1 MRNRFINH
9 LCKLASKNKNI
20 ALVIGDIGYGV
31 VEKFQKKFPDRFYN
45 VGVAEQNMIN
55 FACGLASKGMHVFV
69 YSIANFPTFRCLE
82 QIRNTLDYHNFKVT
96 IVSVGGGVAYG
107 SLGYSHHAIQD
118 YAIMRIN
125 QNLIIFAPSD
135 PSETEMCLN
144 FLTKNPGPSYF
155 RLGKIGEKLQHN
167 LIRKIYPLKLLS
179 ISKSKIKNLNIIIS
193 TGTALDKAKTLL
205 NENKFKDY
213 SLFTMPIWGKKYK
226 PSFKKKF
233 FKFKNI
239 VTVEDH
245 LQDGGFGS
253 WVKESLGSENCQ
265 IKNYY
270 LSERIVGMVGSQKD
284 MSIFGSD

>member
-1 MRNRFINH
+1 MRNRFISH

-31 VEKFQKKFPDRFYN
+31 VEKFQKKFPERFYN

-125 QNLIIFAPSD
+125 QNLSIFAPSD

-155 RLGKIGEKLQHN
+155 RLGKTGEKLQHKK
-167 LIRKIYPLKLLS
+167 IKKIYPIELLP
-179 ISKSKIKNLNIIIS
+179 IFRSKINKLNIIIS
-193 TGTALDKAKTLL
+193 TGTAIEEAKNLL
-205 NENKFKDY
+205 KKKKYINY

-226 PSFKKKF
+226 SSFRKKF
-233 FKFKNI
+233 LKFNNI
-239 VTVEDH
+239 VTIEDH

-253 WVKESLGSENCQ
+253 WVQESMGSGNFK
-265 IKNYY
+265 IKNFY
-270 LSERIVGMVGSQKD
+270 LSEKIIGMVGSQKD
-284 MSIFGSD
+284 MNIFGSN

>member
-1 MRNRFINH
+1 MRNRFINC

-20 ALVIGDIGYGV
+20 ALVVGDIGYGV
-31 VEKFQKKFPDRFYN
+31 VEKFQKSFPERFYN

-55 FACGLASKGMHVFV
+55 FSCGLASKGMHVFV

-82 QIRNTLDYHNFKVT
+82 QIRNTLDFHNFNVT

-125 QNLIIFAPSD
+125 KNLSILAPSD
-135 PSETEMCLN
+135 PMETEMCLN
-144 FLTKNPGPSYF
+144 FLVNNPGPSYL
-155 RLGKIGEKLQHN
+155 RLGKAGEKLQHDR
-167 LIRKIYPLKLLS
+167 IKKISPIKLLPIFKS
-179 ISKSKIKNLNIIIS
+179 GSKKLNAIIS
-193 TGTALDKAKTLL
+193 TGTALDKAKNLL
-205 NENKFKDY
+205 KKKQFKNY

-226 PSFKKKF
+226 SNLKKNLLKF
-233 FKFKNI
+233 NNL

-253 WVKESLGSENCQ
+253 WVKESMGSDKCL
-265 IKNYY
+265 IKNFY
-270 LSERIVGMVGSQKD
+270 LSDKIIGMVGTKKD
-284 MSIFGSD
+284 MSIFNSD